1 MKDTSGKYNMDTRKY
16 GAGELPKTGRGPDTA
31 TPPGMAEELSGL
43 IDRLDAAE
51 QLASV
56 LGKSGKRHGNEAVRT
71 RRIAARL
78 ISAAA
83 GLAVIVCTGIAL
95 HSSYGA
101 PKDTFTD
108 PAMAYA
114 EAEKALMS
122 ISEKMS
128 GCACRTTEARTTV
141 RRQLETIKE
150 IF

>member
-1 MKDTSGKYNMDTRKY
+1 MDTRKY
-16 GAGELPKTGRGPDTA
+16 EAGELPKTGRRPY
-31 TPPGMAEELSGL
+31 PSSLSGMEEELSVL

-51 QLASV
+51 KLASV
-56 LGKSGKRHGNEAVRT
+56 LDRSGKGHGHESSRT
-71 RRIAARL
+71 RHIAVRL

-83 GLAVIVCTGIAL
+83 CLAAIVGTGIAL
-95 HSSYGA
+95 HSSYSA
-101 PKDTFTD
+101 PKDTYTD

-114 EAEKALMS
+114 EAEKALMT

>member
-16 GAGELPKTGRGPDTA
+16 EAGELPKTGRRPY
-31 TPPGMAEELSGL
+31 PSSLSGMEEELSVL

-51 QLASV
+51 KLASV
-56 LGKSGKRHGNEAVRT
+56 LGKSGKGHGNEAVRT

-83 GLAVIVCTGIAL
+83 CLAVIVCTGIAL